1 VKSAGPDRARR
12 DRIPRQQ
19 EAFSIAQTLVRE
31 VNIVIVR
38 VPDIAAAR
46 AFYGET
52 LGLPI
57 KGETPNFLVV
67 DPIDGQGA
75 SFGVGVGEPGGD
87 GPEIWW
93 RVDDADAFHAALVA
107 RGVRITEEPEDRPFG
122 RALSFTDPAGNILH
136 AYQPR

>member
-1 VKSAGPDRARR
+1 M
-12 DRIPRQQ
+12 
-19 EAFSIAQTLVRE
+19 AQPLVRE

-46 AFYGET
+46 VFYGET

-57 KGETPNFLVV
+57 KGEASNFLVV

-75 SFGVGVGEPGGD
+75 SFGVGIGQPSAG

-122 RALSFTDPAGNILH
+122 RALSFADPAGNVLH

>member
-1 VKSAGPDRARR
+1 M
-12 DRIPRQQ
+12 
-19 EAFSIAQTLVRE
+19 AQTLVRE

-57 KGETPNFLVV
+57 KGEAPNFLVV

-75 SFGVGVGEPGGD
+75 SFGVGVGEPGAG

-93 RVDDADAFHAALVA
+93 RVDDADAFHAALVTK
-107 RGVRITEEPEDRPFG
+107 GVRITEEPEDRPFG
-122 RALSFTDPAGNILH
+122 RALSFADPAGNVLH

>member
-1 VKSAGPDRARR
+1 M
-12 DRIPRQQ
+12 
-19 EAFSIAQTLVRE
+19 AQTLVRE

-57 KGETPNFLVV
+57 KGEEPNFLLV

-75 SFGVGVGEPGGD
+75 SFGVGVGEPSAN

-93 RVDDADAFHAALVA
+93 RVDDADAFYAALVA
-107 RGVRITEEPEDRPFG
+107 KDARIVEEPKDQPFG
-122 RALSFTDPAGNILH
+122 RALSFADPAGNILH